1 MKKGTKN
8 FFKYLLI
15 LFLLLIILAIAF
27 FAILYFFPG
36 TCILGYQYVQ
46 YEETVGKEF
55 SQTDLAS
62 EYVDSIKILGNTAKV
77 VVEPNV
83 TSDKI
88 VLSYKQNVMGF
99 SNENNSNISL
109 NTNYSTAQYE
119 DHTGEYKSLVIS
131 ITEPSGLLVSSSSI
145 LSIYLPQ
152 TYNVPLLYCKSSKDI
167 VYTSKVA
174 KTVDGATTNYST
186 SVNDV
191 IFEAQNYGDIS
202 LGCESGTKFY
212 LSTERGDVLLSG
224 TSFSANKIKFDT
236 KKGQLKFSSNENST
250 LTLVDKLEIFSYG
263 GDGAKINLNTLNGN
277 LTINSTSGNYK
288 IGTIGSSESPK
299 SVILNCT
306 NSTFNFGTVYGY
318 VSLQNG
324 GDERKNSF
332 TATTINNTTTTAN
345 TFEVGKGNV
354 NISKLVGKSSLSSTS
369 GSLYVKEIDK
379 NSSVCAISDTGNI
392 DLTYESSKDSIIS
405 TKVDVFSKTGNILLK
420 NISGLLNV
428 DILSTSKE
436 SKLTIVFTAVCEG
449 DNVISARDRDVSIT
463 LKGYSDKFQFRYLLT
478 TKPIFQKII
487 EEMDSAPSRVSSGDE
502 YLLDDEGY
510 KDKYTYQYRYGY
522 KEGTAIATVDSYGKL
537 LISTSGTARMFIDP
551 TLD

>member
-15 LFLLLIILAIAF
+15 MFLLLVILAIVF
-27 FAILYFFPG
+27 FAVLYFFPG
-36 TCILGYQYVQ
+36 TCILGYKYVQ
-46 YEETVGKEF
+46 YEETVEQEF

-62 EYVDSIKILGNTAKV
+62 KYVNSLKILGNTAKV
-77 VVEPNV
+77 VIEPNV

-88 VLSYKQNVMGF
+88 VLSYSQNVRGF
-99 SNENNSNISL
+99 ARETNSQISL
-109 NTNYSTAQYE
+109 DTNVLSAQYE

-131 ITEPSGLLVSSSSI
+131 TTEPSGAFVSSSSI

-152 TYNVPLLYCKSSKDI
+152 TYNVPLLYCKSSNDI

-174 KTVDGATTNYST
+174 KTIDETTTNYST
-186 SVNDV
+186 NVADI
-191 IFEAQNYGDIS
+191 IFETQNRGDIS
-202 LGCESGTKFY
+202 LGCESGSKFY
-212 LSTERGDVLLSG
+212 LKTEGGNVLLSG
-224 TSFSANKIKFDT
+224 ASFCANKIKFDT

-263 GDGAKINLNTLNGN
+263 GDGAKIDLNTLNGN

-288 IGTIGSSESPK
+288 IGTIGSSESTK

-332 TATTINNTTTTAN
+332 TATTINNSTTNTS

-354 NISKLVGKSSLSSTS
+354 SIDKLVGKSSLSSTS
-369 GSLYVKEIDK
+369 GTLYVKEIDK
-379 NSSVCAISDTGNI
+379 NSSIHAISDTGNI
-392 DLTYESSKDSIIS
+392 DLTYESSNVTVRTTTI
-405 TKVDVFSKTGNILLK
+405 DVFSKTGNISLK

-428 DILSTSKE
+428 KVLSSSKE
-436 SKLTIVFTAVCEG
+436 ASLDIVFTAVSEG
-449 DNVISARDRDVSIT
+449 DNVISAKDRDVSMT
-463 LKGYSDKFQFRYLLT
+463 LKGYSDAFKFRYLST
-478 TKPIFQKII
+478 TEPIFQRII
-487 EEMDSAPSRVSSGDE
+487 KEDMDISPTRVSSGDD
-502 YLLDDEGY
+502 YLLNNAPY
-510 KDKYTYQYRYGY
+510 KDNYQYQYRYGY
-522 KEGTAIATVDSYGKL
+522 DETIAIASIDSYGKL
-537 LISTSGTARMFIDP
+537 LVSTTGTGRMFVDP
-551 TLD
+551 IN

>member
-55 SQTDLAS
+55 SQVDLAS

-131 ITEPSGLLVSSSSI
+131 ITEPSGAFVSSSSI

-174 KTVDGATTNYST
+174 KTVDETTTNYST

-224 TSFSANKIKFDT
+224 TNFTAEKIKFNT
-236 KKGQLKFSSNENST
+236 QRGQLKFSSNVSST
-250 LTLVDKLEIFSYG
+250 LNLSDKLEIFSYG
-263 GDGAKINLNTLNGN
+263 GDGAKIDLNTLNGN

-332 TATTINNTTTTAN
+332 TATTINNTTTNTN

-405 TKVDVFSKTGNILLK
+405 TKVDVFSKTGNISLK

-502 YLLDDEGY
+502 YLLDDESY